1 MKKTKKI
8 AVAAILAAFG
18 VAILYLGALIEVLD
32 LSVALLASFLILFCM
47 VELGSSVSLSVYLVT
62 ALLSLLLLPNKS
74 PALLYAA
81 IFGYMPITKY
91 LFEKTYRWLSW
102 LLKLLLFNVSAVL
115 TGYFGWKLLGFTME
129 NRFGVD
135 PVFVA
140 ILYLVLA
147 NAVFIVCDI
156 LYSRLVALY
165 LKKYRNTIRK
175 YLK

>member
-1 MKKTKKI
+1 M
-8 AVAAILAAFG
+8 
-18 VAILYLGALIEVLD
+18 LD

-156 LYSRLVALY
+156 LYSRLVAHLFE
-165 LKKYRNTIRK
+165 KVPGTQSENI
-175 YLK
+175 